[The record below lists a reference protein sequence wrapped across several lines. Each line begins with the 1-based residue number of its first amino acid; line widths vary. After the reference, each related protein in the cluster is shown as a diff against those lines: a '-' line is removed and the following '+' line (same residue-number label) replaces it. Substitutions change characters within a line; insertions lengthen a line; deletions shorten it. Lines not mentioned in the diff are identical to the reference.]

1 MGASAHTA
9 PAGTE
14 HSLPGARARRER
26 RWLQELPGQCTAG
39 KTAVIVDIID
49 HNRALID
56 NPAAGVPRQSFP
68 FRHVSLT
75 QLVSK
80 KLPRGAGSGTV
91 KKVLEA
97 EGIAEKWAA
106 TSWAKHRAALER
118 RRKLND
124 FERFNVLLEKRKRRD
139 GVRKTIKAAKKA

>member
-1 MGASAHTA
+1 M
-9 PAGTE
+9 
-14 HSLPGARARRER
+14 
-26 RWLQELPGQCTAG
+26 
-39 KTAVIVDIID
+39 
-49 HNRALID
+49 
-56 NPAAGVPRQSFP
+56 
-68 FRHVSLT
+68 T

-106 TSWAKHRAALER
+106 TSWAKRRTALER

-124 FERFNVLLEKRKRRD
+124 FERFGVLLEKRKRRD
-139 GVRKTIKAAKKA
+139 GVRKSIKAAKKA

>member
-1 MGASAHTA
+1 M
-9 PAGTE
+9 PAESTFKRFVEVGRIVLLK
-14 HSLPGARARRER
+14 SGPS
-26 RWLQELPGQCTAG
+26 AG

-56 NPAAGVPRQSFP
+56 NPAAGVPRQSYP
-68 FRHVSLT
+68 YRHLT
-75 QLVSK
+75 LTPLTSK

-106 TSWAKHRAALER
+106 TSWAKRRAALER
-118 RRKLND
+118 RRALND
-124 FERFNVLLEKRKRRD
+124 FERFGAMLEKRKRRD
-139 GVRKTIKAAKKA
+139 GVRKSVKAAKKA